1 MFGRAFRVLMK
12 YRCAYQYL
20 DSIFGFFCCRLLT
33 RFCLLNPCGQLIAL
47 SFQIF

>member
-20 DSIFGFFCCRLLT
+20 YSIFGFFVVA
-33 RFCLLNPCGQLIAL
+33 F
-47 SFQIF
+47 